1 MGPMQYSL
9 TTATLFKSQKI
20 LFNARALSSNLIHRM
35 LSTSQ
40 LPIFKT
46 CPPQLHDLLH
56 FSPVLP
62 PLMGSPPPS
71 FARFCD
77 THLFLVSIVENL
89 ILSGYRTEL
98 TIVVLDLVMP
108 LNYVL

>member
-56 FSPVLP
+56 FSPVLQ
-62 PLMGSPPPS
+62 PLMGSPPPPRALQGS
-71 FARFCD
+71 VIHTYF
-77 THLFLVSIVENL
+77 
-89 ILSGYRTEL
+89 
-98 TIVVLDLVMP
+98 
-108 LNYVL
+108 